1 MLLPTSCTNFVLMC
15 LRPHADEDACKTHTP
30 RKTHV
35 RLWARI
41 ATMVP
46 PAFRCVWLK
55 THPSEIRGINMAL
68 AWQDACVSNY
78 GEGGG
83 GL

>member
-1 MLLPTSCTNFVLMC
+1 MC
-15 LRPHADEDACKTHTP
+15 LRPHADEDACKTHAP
-30 RKTHV
+30 HKTHT

-41 ATMVP
+41 ATVVAH
-46 PAFRCVWLK
+46 AFRCVWLK
-55 THPSEIRGINMAL
+55 THVSEIRRISMML

-78 GEGGG
+78 G